1 MQSQTTHTQV
11 VPMNGEL
18 LLGVEGV
25 VFGLRFAAG
34 KGLAGRCNIGN

>member
-1 MQSQTTHTQV
+1 MQSQPTHSQV

-18 LLGVEGV
+18 LLGV
-25 VFGLRFAAG
+25 VFDLRFGAG